1 MILTCWIS
9 YKGKKRYVPVSP
21 DTHVPFSVF
30 TFFTDVSLVSIP
42 CYFKRCSSFLE
53 TIFIIYRYIALLS
66 IISMYRKV
74 TDYCRRYFS
83 ECDSMGSY
91 PDLIKQHSRNP
102 RMLLNI
108 IHPDAVNEI
117 VAPGYHGKSHM
128 IISLLQDYRHGA
140 PTANSLLV
148 PIGFTI
154 YKVCFNI
161 DICVIF
167 Q

>member
-1 MILTCWIS
+1 MDVVLFLRLSSLFIDIS
-9 YKGKKRYVPVSP
+9 HFSP
-21 DTHVPFSVF
+21 NYIDISQ
-30 TFFTDVSLVSIP
+30 SYQL
-42 CYFKRCSSFLE
+42 
-53 TIFIIYRYIALLS
+53 YRYIALFHNYIDTLQ
-66 IISMYRKV
+66 IYRLLL
-74 TDYCRRYFS
+74 TIFFS

-161 DICVIF
+161 DICRSIIF
-167 Q
+167 